1 MWSCAC
7 GMVRE
12 PTPREC
18 ASSRA
23 RAARASPSLLA
34 VRGARRG
41 RYYLVF
47 CITAPHIHL
56 ETCRLQD
63 TASHARKD
71 AQRHSTHTIRTDV
84 DERLSLRPTRQSR
97 DARHPRT
104 NTGKH
109 AKKERFAHSRRIR
122 PSAAGEVQGAT
133 GRAAKDAGGI
143 AAIAVSVLVAST
155 AECKVSAGLHHCVAM
170 LSEHTTHTPS
180 RSATPTLV
188 LAGKRSDHRLLL
200 LLIWKVITPPEQR
213 RLGPAPLAGASS
225 R

>member
-1 MWSCAC
+1 MELRMRHGA
-7 GMVRE
+7 GAHATRVRQQ
-12 PTPREC
+12 PR
-18 ASSRA
+18 AG
-23 RAARASPSLLA
+23 
-34 VRGARRG
+34 GARLSVPSRSEG
-41 RYYLVF
+41 GATGSILR
-47 CITAPHIHL
+47 
-56 ETCRLQD
+56 D
-63 TASHARKD
+63 TA
-71 AQRHSTHTIRTDV
+71 RTQI
-84 DERLSLRPTRQSR
+84 ERLLRSTPKQRA
-97 DARHPRT
+97 DARHTHAPT
-104 NTGKH
+104 PTGKH
-109 AKKERFAHSRRIR
+109 APKFAAKKERFAHSRRIR

-143 AAIAVSVLVAST
+143 AAIAVSVLVASA

-213 RLGPAPLAGASS
+213 RLGPAPRAALAGASS